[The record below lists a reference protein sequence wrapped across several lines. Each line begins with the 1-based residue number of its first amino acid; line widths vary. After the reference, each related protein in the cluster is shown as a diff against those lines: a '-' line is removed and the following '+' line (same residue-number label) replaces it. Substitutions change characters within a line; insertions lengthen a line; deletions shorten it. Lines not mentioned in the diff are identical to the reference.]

1 MQTPIVPTT
10 GGTGSASAANAPLP
24 SGTAT
29 VSPGLPPSLAQ
40 ALQNGATLTA
50 QVTAKPAAGQLTLSV
65 QGQTVQVQTPLPL
78 PPGTN
83 LAVALQSVSSGGQ
96 ATLFLQPQNSG
107 AAQAGTATTGQ
118 QAPPQAAQTAL
129 PQPAVVTNTSV
140 GSVLSGTITALP
152 ISGASGTAAGNTAG
166 TTPTTAQTAQT
177 TVNTTAQPTGGG
189 TPAPTAPAQSPLP
202 VLPPGSA
209 VQLRLLSFAPP
220 GQSLASGTPGAFA
233 GTVTGQTGSGSVS
246 VQTPM
251 GTVNLT
257 MPNPPPA
264 GTQLLLGLV
273 GTPKVAAFG
282 SAAAQGSAARY
293 QALQDAVALLKSG
306 DPAMAQRMTQSLLP
320 QPNAQMGLA
329 AVFLLSAMRQGGAE
343 KWLGGDTA
351 RSIDDAGRA
360 AGKAGLLAELDSE
373 VTPSH
378 TRTRDAAGQDWRVTS
393 LPLMNGNQVD
403 EIRLYTRDRPKD
415 EENGNGGGKK
425 EEAKR
430 FVVEASF
437 SHLGPIQL
445 DGLSRDK
452 KVDVVVRSQ
461 RPLPPEARDDIRGL
475 FADTVSA
482 LGLSG
487 QVDFS
492 VVSHFDL
499 VPNEDI
505 PHGLTV

>member
-10 GGTGSASAANAPLP
+10 GGTGSAPAASAPLP

-50 QVTAKPAAGQLTLSV
+50 QVTAKPATGQLTLSV

-96 ATLFLQPQNSG
+96 ATLFLQPQTSG
-107 AAQAGTATTGQ
+107 AAQTGTAVTGQ
-118 QAPPQAAQTAL
+118 QPAPQTIQTTA

-152 ISGASGTAAGNTAG
+152 TSAASASTA
-166 TTPTTAQTAQT
+166 TTAQTAPTAQQTAQT
-177 TVNTTAQPTGGG
+177 TVNTAAQPTGGG

-209 VQLRLLSFAPP
+209 VQLRLLAFAPP
-220 GQSLASGTPGAFA
+220 GQSLASSAPGAFT
-233 GTVTGQTGSGSVS
+233 GTVTGQTGNGSVS

-251 GTVNLT
+251 GTVNLS
-257 MPNPPPA
+257 MSHPPPT
-264 GTQLLLGLV
+264 GTQLMLGLV
-273 GTPKVAAFG
+273 GTPKIAAFG

-306 DPAMAQRMTQSLLP
+306 DPALAQRMTQSLLP

-329 AVFLLSAMRQGGAE
+329 AVFLLSAMRQGGTE

-351 RSIDDAGRA
+351 RGIDAAGRA
-360 AGKAGLLAELDSE
+360 AGKSGLLSELDSE
-373 VTPSH
+373 VTPTH
-378 TRTRDAAGQDWRVTS
+378 TRTRDTAGQDWRVTS

-415 EENGNGGGKK
+415 EENGKGGGKK
-425 EEAKR
+425 EDAKR

-461 RPLPPEARDDIRGL
+461 RALPPEARDDIRGL

-487 QVDFS
+487 QVEFS